1 MTKLA
6 AFWKT
11 NRLGM
16 FYGILW
22 FAVVTLVFDSTGG
35 TKFRAYNFIATNL
48 ISCLITGVIV
58 TAVMRKLLAGKKGLL
73 WHTLISQTLG
83 AFLLG
88 SFIGMITLGTL
99 LWSLV
104 DAKMNGVPGK
114 TIGLA
119 LLGEHLATGPAFVL
133 CSFLSIFTPIFIPMS
148 FLNTWHLWKRVNKLP
163 ALPRAACQP

>member
-1 MTKLA
+1 MLL

-11 NRLGM
+11 HRLGM
-16 FYGILW
+16 SYGILW
-22 FAVVTLVFDSTGG
+22 FFVVTLAFDSTGG
-35 TKFRAYNFIATNL
+35 AKFRAHNFVATNL

-58 TAVMRKLLAGKKGLL
+58 TAVMRKLLAGKKGFL
-73 WHTLISQTLG
+73 WHTLISQALG

-104 DAKMNGVPGK
+104 DAKMSGVPGK
-114 TIGLA
+114 TVGLA
-119 LLGEHLATGPAFVL
+119 LLVEHLAMGPFFVL

-148 FLNTWHLWKRVNKLP
+148 FLNTWHLWKRMNKPP
-163 ALPRAACQP
+163 ARPQAACQP

>member
-22 FAVVTLVFDSTGG
+22 FVVVTLAFDSTGG

-58 TAVMRKLLAGKKGLL
+58 TAVMRKLLVGKKGFL
-73 WHTLISQTLG
+73 WHALISQALG

-88 SFIGMITLGTL
+88 VFHGMVDLVPL

-104 DAKMNGVPGK
+104 DAKMNGIPGK

-119 LLGEHLATGPAFVL
+119 LLSEHLAMGPFFVL
-133 CSFLSIFTPIFIPMS
+133 CSFLPIFTPIFILMS
-148 FLNTWHLWKRVNKLP
+148 FLNTWHLWKRVNQPP
-163 ALPRAACQP
+163 ALSQA